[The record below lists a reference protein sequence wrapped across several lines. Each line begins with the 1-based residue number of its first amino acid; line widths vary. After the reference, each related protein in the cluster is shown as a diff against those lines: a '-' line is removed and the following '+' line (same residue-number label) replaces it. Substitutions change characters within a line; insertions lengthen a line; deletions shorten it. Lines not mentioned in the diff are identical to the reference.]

1 MKANQGDTMVLIAMY
16 LGLKGEQIMRT
27 KVLAGTIAVLA
38 VILLTSVAVA
48 QYPVQTIGQG
58 NSDIWVMNLDE
69 TDVANVVASY
79 VDQDGNVDASVGG
92 PIASMGNTSFPAA
105 SSGLGNNWLGSM
117 VLFSDKPLASLA
129 ELYWQNVP
137 TGDGWSGAGYSGYS
151 EGANDLFFPYI
162 MKTKHQRSIATI
174 QCVDTVD
181 CDITMVYRDRD
192 GNLVAGTYQDTIE
205 PDSQESYDPW
215 DLNPNVPSLPA
226 GWFGALRVTSAQDIA
241 GVVVMHWRQ
250 GYASAYNSFVP
261 ADDTEIYMPF
271 IKRRD
276 FTGSWG
282 GVSDWSSIIV
292 QNMATYPITVYH
304 SYYDRTGGAPL
315 LTFSD
320 TIPALASQGY
330 NTRYGINGLTP
341 EIYNPL
347 GNRFLGSA
355 IVTSTDPIVAAC
367 STIRVPLGGLA
378 GSYQGSPGGSGKL
391 IFPRLYR
398 TKNGGAWTGYSGLIV
413 QNLDPDNSADVH
425 VEFLDSDGTL
435 GVQFD
440 DTIPANA
447 SHGYNTRYDAD
458 QPAGIFNGLGTN
470 WSGSAI
476 ITTDNVVGIVGIT
489 QDHVAGVGYLYHMMY
504 DGLVE

>member
-1 MKANQGDTMVLIAMY
+1 
-16 LGLKGEQIMRT
+16 MRF
-27 KVLAGTIAVLA
+27 KVLAGVIAVMA
-38 VILLTSVAVA
+38 VMLVASVAVA
-48 QYPVQTIGQG
+48 QYPTQSIGQG
-58 NSDIWVMNLDE
+58 SSDIWVMNLDE
-69 TDVANVVASY
+69 AEDANVVASY
-79 VDQDGNVDASVGG
+79 VDQEGNPDSSVGG
-92 PIASMGNTSFPAA
+92 LIDPLGNTSFPASA
-105 SSGLGNNWLGSM
+105 SGLGNDWLGSM
-117 VLFSDKPLASLA
+117 VLYSDQPLASIA

-137 TGDGWSGAGYSGYS
+137 TADGWSGAAYTGYS

-162 MKTKHQRSIATI
+162 MKTIHQRSIATI

-181 CDITMVYRDRD
+181 CEITMVYRDRL
-192 GNLVAGTYQDTIE
+192 GNLVAGTYADTIE

-215 DLNPNVPSLPA
+215 DLTLNPNVPSLPD

-241 GVVVMHWRQ
+241 GVVSMHWRQ

-282 GVSDWSSIIV
+282 GNSDWSSIIV
-292 QNMATYPITVYH
+292 QNMVNSETTVYL
-304 SYYDRTGGAPL
+304 SFYDRTGGAPL
-315 LTFSD
+315 LQFND

-330 NTRYGINGLTP
+330 NTRYGIDGATP
-341 EIYNPL
+341 EIFNPL
-347 GNRFLGSA
+347 GTSFLGSA
-355 IVTSTDPIVAAC
+355 IVTSTDPIVAVC

-378 GSYQGSPGGSGKL
+378 GSHEGFPGGADKL

-398 TKNGGAWTGYSGLIV
+398 TKNGPAWTGYSGLVI
-413 QNLDPDNSADVH
+413 QNLDPNNSADVH
-425 VEFLDSDGTL
+425 VEFLNSDGSI

-458 QPAGIFNGLGTN
+458 VPASTFTALGTN
-470 WSGSAI
+470 WSGPAI
-476 ITTDNVVGIVGIT
+476 ITTDNTVGIVGVS
-489 QDHVAGVGYLYHMMY
+489 QDHIAGTGYLYHTMY
-504 DGLVE
+504 NGLMFDTPAP